1 MLTAID
7 LLNRKGR
14 DVHSISPDATV
25 FDALAVMAEKNI
37 GALMVGEEGRFVGVF
52 SERDYARKCV
62 LCGKFSRET
71 TVREIM
77 STSPVTITPETEIRA
92 CMSLMTQHQV
102 RHLPV
107 LDSGKL
113 AGVLSIG
120 DVVKCI
126 IEDQD
131 DSIGFLNRYIVG
143 R

>member
-1 MLTAID
+1 MQSANDI
-7 LLNRKGR
+7 LNRKGKA
-14 DVHSISPDATV
+14 VHAVAPDATV
-25 FDALAVMAEKNI
+25 FDALAIMAEKNI
-37 GALMVGEEGRFVGVF
+37 GALMVVEEEQLVGVF

-62 LCGKFSRET
+62 LRGKFSRET
-71 TVREIM
+71 PVREIM
-77 STSPVTITPETEIRA
+77 TASPVTVTPETEIRA
-92 CMSLMTQHQV
+92 CMSMMTEHQV

-107 LDSGKL
+107 MDAGQL

-120 DVVKCI
+120 DVVKSI